1 MKSTNIIFYDNIGI
15 NELYGDFLTQMN
27 LSLSDIV
34 AAVKYVGQYLS
45 YDTLKQFSFN
55 NKSKQVNNRYGLHEH
70 RLSLYQYNAEI
81 YAGWKWE
88 IIFYPSLLCDIFPF
102 SIFLKSQDFLLF
114 LIHISCFFKF
124 RILNQFDANYIFK
137 KHIKL
142 FHWLINY

>member
-15 NELYGDFLTQMN
+15 NELFGDFLTQMN

-34 AAVKYVGQYLS
+34 TAVKYVGQYLS

-81 YAGWKWE
+81 YAGWKWNIFFSGYSE
-88 IIFYPSLLCDIFPF
+88 WYFFLFQCGNKSVQHKII
-102 SIFLKSQDFLLF
+102 
-114 LIHISCFFKF
+114 
-124 RILNQFDANYIFK
+124 
-137 KHIKL
+137 
-142 FHWLINY
+142 

>member
-1 MKSTNIIFYDNIGI
+1 MYEKYRANLMKSTNIIFYDNIGI

-81 YAGWKWE
+81 YAGWK
-88 IIFYPSLLCDIFPF
+88 
-102 SIFLKSQDFLLF
+102 
-114 LIHISCFFKF
+114 
-124 RILNQFDANYIFK
+124 
-137 KHIKL
+137 
-142 FHWLINY
+142 